1 MNKKRS
7 SVFFSLMEEDHER
20 VAAIE
25 RRRFYEDFFLKL
37 VANTI
42 LYELG
47 TLGGRYRL
55 EQREVCT
62 SLGSRQSVYTELEQI
77 VDAIRYQAGKGGGGG
92 GAFSQ
97 FPLALQMGCV
107 FPMRPSPNEHQWA
120 RIQSIR
126 QATLVNHGYVPR
138 HMALGEWDED
148 TLKPRQYERDTMRH
162 GTAAPQGEIVIDV
175 DLDPLL
181 YPRPPSVCP
190 CGTAKRVCD
199 TCWWLY
205 MDPAM
210 AALEWILHDF
220 YGFKAVFTV
229 FSGRRGFHT
238 WILDRRVH
246 QWTAAQRTRFADSLS
261 PPLSSVRDE
270 LWHGVRAVLE
280 PLYEKRKHQIVSGG
294 GLAALWPRI
303 DHVVTADATHLHKL
317 PLSVHS
323 DTGNVCVV
331 AMQGRW
337 SEAVAAGEQFIP
349 SRDCVH
355 MRDVTR
361 NVMVACEQVIKRAI
375 EKI

>member
-1 MNKKRS
+1 
-7 SVFFSLMEEDHER
+7 MEEDHER

-25 RRRFYEDFFLKL
+25 RRRFYDDYFLML

-62 SLGSRQSVYTELEQI
+62 SLGSRQSVYTELGQI
-77 VDAIRYQAGKGGGGG
+77 VEAIRYQGGRGGGKALGK
-92 GAFSQ
+92 APL
-97 FPLALQMGCV
+97 FPLALQMGCI

-126 QATLVNHGYVPR
+126 QATLANHGYVPR
-138 HMALGEWDED
+138 GMALGEWDED
-148 TLKPRQYERDTMRH
+148 ALKPRQYERDAIR
-162 GTAAPQGEIVIDV
+162 GSAAAPQGEVVIDV

-181 YPRPPSVCP
+181 YPRPPFVCP

-238 WILDRRVH
+238 WILDERVH
-246 QWTAAQRTRFADSLS
+246 QWTAAQRARFADSLAM
-261 PPLSSVRDE
+261 PLVRDE
-270 LWHGVRAVLE
+270 LWHGVCAVLE
-280 PLYEKRKHQIVSGG
+280 PLYEERKHLLDQISTTNGLGCPNTRPGG
-294 GLAALWPRI
+294 ALGLWPRI
-303 DHVVTADATHLHKL
+303 DYAVTADATHLHKL
-317 PLSVHS
+317 PLSAHPE
-323 DTGNVCVV
+323 TGNVCVV

-375 EKI
+375 ERI